1 MSYKDMLVTSASQCL
16 FPMETYEELVKKG
29 LAVKSVDA
37 EKGLVTYKYARK
49 VMFEN
54 LWKSHPALMEC
65 RGVVFDMDTAKLVAL
80 PVRKS
85 FNYGE
90 NGWWEDVPLDARV
103 VMYKKYNGFMGALSG
118 CIYSTTGSTKS
129 DFVKLIEKHL
139 HPSTRSNETAIYEI
153 IDEGDPHIVSEN
165 AGTTFLGLRD
175 HYTGEFYPSDIY
187 RVCSFAEAIEIAQ
200 EDKGEGFMVYL
211 DDDHMKLSPCKL
223 KTPYYV
229 GKKRMMRMKKSEV
242 EQMYNGIVPPRL
254 HDWRLVIPSVCQ
266 DIAQQAWLSYND
278 QTRRKILEHYWNE
291 LALG

>member
-16 FPMETYEELVKKG
+16 FPMETYEELVQKG
-29 LAVKSVDA
+29 LAVKSVDT

-65 RGVVFDMDTAKLVAL
+65 RGVVFDIGTKKLVAL

-90 NGWWEDVPLDARV
+90 NGWWDDVPLGTKV
-103 VMYKKYNGFMGALSG
+103 VLYKKYNGFMGAVTENI
-118 CIYSTTGSTKS
+118 CSTTGSTKS
-129 DFVKLIEKHL
+129 DFVKIISKHVSGSD
-139 HPSTRSNETAIYEI
+139 HSSSTDLYEI
-153 IDEGDPHIVSEN
+153 VDETDPHIINEKLG
-165 AGTTFLGLRD
+165 AYFLGTRD
-175 HYTGEFYPSDIY
+175 HYTGDFYPSDIFSLTTL
-187 RVCSFAEAIEIAQ
+187 RDALQFVDS
-200 EDKGEGFMVYL
+200 DNGEGFMCYL
-211 DDDHMKLSPCKL
+211 EDDYMKLSPCKL

-254 HDWRLVIPSVCQ
+254 HNWRLAIPAVCS
-266 DIAQQAWLSYND
+266 DIAKDAWLSYND
-278 QTRRKILEHYWNE
+278 QTRRKLLEHYWDAMN
-291 LALG
+291 LG